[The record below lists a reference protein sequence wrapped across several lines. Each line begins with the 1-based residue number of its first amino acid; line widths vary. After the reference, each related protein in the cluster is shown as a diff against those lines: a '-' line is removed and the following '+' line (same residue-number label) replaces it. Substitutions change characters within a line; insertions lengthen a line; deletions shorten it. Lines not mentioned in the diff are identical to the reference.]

1 MNRIDIYSGVNSPYN
16 QIKTFAQIKFPPKDK
31 WEITSDK
38 TASKLL
44 NCASGIPIGNGYAL
58 RDMLRV
64 IAYKELGYYL
74 LEISNNTQEVADKI
88 KTLDVQ
94 IYSVMN
100 RLALP
105 AH

>member
-1 MNRIDIYSGVNSPYN
+1 MNRIDIYSGANSPYE
-16 QIKTFAQIKFPPKDK
+16 QIKTFAQIKFPPNHK
-31 WEITSDK
+31 WEFTSDE

-44 NCASGIPIGNGYAL
+44 SCTSGIPTGNGYVL

-74 LEISNNTQEVADKI
+74 LGISNNAQEVVKKI

-94 IYSVMN
+94 IYYVMN